1 MSTSGTNLQQVQ
13 HVPSSKPVT
22 TEFAVSSANEAILAK
37 RAAVPTPPI
46 VDGASHAVHSF
57 SAPPPLLKQRSSVK
71 RSYTSLIAMTPPS
84 ESLLPPSS
92 ETLSPVLTPS
102 PVVDQVINDTK
113 AVADLC
119 SVLKADHGVLMSNP
133 DAPSLARSTLY
144 SDKKVTAQDVISAID
159 NFWTA
164 QLPSMELLD
173 Q

>member
-22 TEFAVSSANEAILAK
+22 TEFAISSANEAILAK
-37 RAAVPTPPI
+37 RAAVPTPPLA
-46 VDGASHAVHSF
+46 DGASHAVQTF
-57 SAPPPLLKQRSSVK
+57 SAPPPLLRQRSSVK
-71 RSYTSLIAMTPPS
+71 RSYTSLIAMTPRS

-92 ETLSPVLTPS
+92 QTSSPVLTPS
-102 PVVDQVINDTK
+102 PVMDEEINETK
-113 AVADLC
+113 AVSDLC
-119 SVLKADHGVLMSNP
+119 TVLNADDGVLISSP

-144 SDKKVTAQDVISAID
+144 ANKKVTAQDVISAID